1 VGDTAWGRGCNAWQ
15 GSDLFKGLDHQRMH
29 KYIVAYTSNVQR
41 TLFSA
46 WSFLHGMFPNVPK
59 HFSFATDRLK
69 VNLKVDLVPII
80 YDTAAHHA
88 SARAEKGEPLDHTDS
103 QGLQNGRND
112 CLSWHTA

>member
-1 VGDTAWGRGCNAWQ
+1 MGCGLYVWQ

-69 VNLKVDLVPII
+69 VNLKVYLLPML
-80 YDTAAHHA
+80 YDTSAHHP
-88 SARAEKGEPLDHTDS
+88 SARSDQGEPLD
-103 QGLQNGRND
+103 G
-112 CLSWHTA
+112 A

>member
-1 VGDTAWGRGCNAWQ
+1 
-15 GSDLFKGLDHQRMH
+15 MH

-69 VNLKVDLVPII
+69 VNLKVYFLVPLRPPPMRP
-80 YDTAAHHA
+80 HH
-88 SARAEKGEPLDHTDS
+88 SARAERRAAGSHGS
-103 QGLQNGRND
+103 RGFFNGRND
-112 CLSWHTA
+112 SLSTL